1 MRKYSGAAVQGLA
14 ILLGMDKESSE
25 IIRDQHNRGHD
36 MTEWINA
43 GLRKKGSAKTR
54 RVIRGAAFRG
64 DTAETLHRTIDLGN
78 NESLSRGVFRNSD
91 GTWTALTFAE
101 SRDFKTKRGAERWL
115 ARRSSK

>member
-43 GLRKKGSAKTR
+43 GLRKRGSAKNR
-54 RVIRGAAFRG
+54 SPN
-64 DTAETLHRTIDLGN
+64 RTIDLGN
-78 NESLSRGVFRNSD
+78 NESLSRGVFENSD

-115 ARRSSK
+115 ARRGSK